1 VLGSGP
7 GAAARLGLNMDP
19 LVDALRAAG
28 LPDRPTGAAY
38 VRLVDRTGVPDHIR
52 TPFGLLIYGR
62 QGVRNQGGMFVESSL
77 DLVVAV
83 IEPGRDPIVLGGND
97 RAAVMRGLQSA
108 SLRRDGVAEPA
119 LVDAI
124 RNADASLSQQLRR
137 PGEDRAMRFALF
149 PVAAVIVD

>member
-1 VLGSGP
+1 MKLTAQPSQPVTPTEHLVVVGP
-7 GAAARLGLNMDP
+7 SAIAATIEAFAAGAALDWAEQVVVVASAPAARQLAAAGAAARLGLNVDP

-83 IEPGRDPIVLGGND
+83 IEPGRDPILLD
-97 RAAVMRGLQSA
+97 
-108 SLRRDGVAEPA
+108 D
-119 LVDAI
+119 
-124 RNADASLSQQLRR
+124 
-137 PGEDRAMRFALF
+137 
-149 PVAAVIVD
+149 